1 MKKIKAVIMK
11 IINWFRDVK
20 NLKMLREAAQEAVNQ
35 VTELI
40 ELRQAIQDLA
50 EEKVELENTIEE
62 LNAKIKELLDKN
74 KDE

>member
-1 MKKIKAVIMK
+1 MKKIKAVITK
-11 IINWFRDVK
+11 IINWFKDVK

-62 LNAKIKELLDKN
+62 LNAKIKELLGKN
-74 KDE
+74 KDD

>member
-1 MKKIKAVIMK
+1 MKKIKAVITK

-35 VTELI
+35 VTELL

-62 LNAKIKELLDKN
+62 LNEKIKELLDKN

>member
-1 MKKIKAVIMK
+1 MKKIKALITK
-11 IINWFRDVK
+11 IINWFKDVK

-62 LNAKIKELLDKN
+62 LNGKIRELLDKN

>member
-62 LNAKIKELLDKN
+62 LNAKIKELLGKN
-74 KDE
+74 KDD

>member
-1 MKKIKAVIMK
+1 MKKIKALITK

-50 EEKVELENTIEE
+50 EEKVELENKIEE
-62 LNAKIKELLDKN
+62 LNSTIRELLDKN

>member
-1 MKKIKAVIMK
+1 MKKIKALITK

-62 LNAKIKELLDKN
+62 LNSKIRELLDKN

>member
-1 MKKIKAVIMK
+1 MKKIKALITK

-35 VTELI
+35 VSELI

-62 LNAKIKELLDKN
+62 LNSKIRELLDKN

>member
-1 MKKIKAVIMK
+1 MKKIKALITK
-11 IINWFRDVK
+11 IINWFKDVK

-50 EEKVELENTIEE
+50 EEKVELENKIEE
-62 LNAKIKELLDKN
+62 LNSTIREILDKN

>member
-35 VTELI
+35 VSELI

-62 LNAKIKELLDKN
+62 LNGKIQDLLGKN

>member
-1 MKKIKAVIMK
+1 MKKIKAIIMK

>member
-1 MKKIKAVIMK
+1 MKKIKAVITK
-11 IINWFRDVK
+11 IINWFKDVK

>member
-1 MKKIKAVIMK
+1 MKKIKALITK
-11 IINWFRDVK
+11 IINWFKDVK

-50 EEKVELENTIEE
+50 EEKVELENKIEE
-62 LNAKIKELLDKN
+62 LNSTIRELLDKN

>member
-1 MKKIKAVIMK
+1 MKKIKALITK
-11 IINWFRDVK
+11 IINWFKDVK

-35 VTELI
+35 MTELI

-50 EEKVELENTIEE
+50 EEKVELENKIEE
-62 LNAKIKELLDKN
+62 LNSTIRELLDKN

>member
-1 MKKIKAVIMK
+1 MKKIKALITK

-62 LNAKIKELLDKN
+62 LNAKIRELLDKN

>member
-1 MKKIKAVIMK
+1 MKKIKALITK

-62 LNAKIKELLDKN
+62 LNAKIKELLGKN